1 MSVTK
6 YSANSGFIKYSKH
19 FPLVSKFIATLT
31 ACRSYL
37 TTYNNNNRSKRYLK
51 TDLNTLEDA
60 RNDDSNTH
68 LKDNKLLLNTTDVAI
83 GCNYHPI
90 SKQILGTS
98 HCFEG

>member
-1 MSVTK
+1 M
-6 YSANSGFIKYSKH
+6 
-19 FPLVSKFIATLT
+19 SKFIATLT

-68 LKDNKLLLNTTDVAI
+68 LKDNKLLLNITDVAI